1 MAAKIVQRGFS
12 PKDTI
17 EFGEAWRER
26 MTAAACDARYLI
38 NRGYDITSAVTFVG
52 NHFLLSERQR
62 TAIVRGIATEEKL
75 RIRREKEIQNPSG
88 VVYIDG
94 FNTIITLEV
103 ALSGSLLL
111 LCDDGTIRDL
121 AGLHGSYRIVD
132 KTHIAVEMLLNTLG
146 ELDIREAVIYLD
158 QPVSNS
164 GRLKTLIGEMSE
176 NREFAVTVEL
186 RPDVDKQLYSK
197 PQVVSSDAIVLD
209 ECGGWCNLNRRL
221 IEENIPDAWIF
232 AI

>member
-12 PKDTI
+12 PKDSI
-17 EFGEAWRER
+17 EFGEVWRER
-26 MTAAACDARYLI
+26 MTAAACDSRYLI
-38 NRGYDITSAVTFVG
+38 NRGYDIGSAVTFTG

-62 TAIVRGIATEEKL
+62 AAIVRGIATEEKL
-75 RIRREKEIQNPSG
+75 RIRREKEIQKPSG

-94 FNTIITLEV
+94 FNVIITLEV

-111 LCDDGTIRDL
+111 LCCDGTIRDL

-132 KTHIAVEMLLNTLG
+132 KTHIAVGLLLNALG
-146 ELDIREAVIYLD
+146 KLDIREAMIYLD

-164 GRLKTLIGEMSE
+164 GRLKTLIGEMIAD
-176 NREFAVTVEL
+176 REFAVTVEL
-186 RPDVDKQLYSK
+186 RPDVDKQLYHK
-197 PQVVSSDAIVLD
+197 PQVMTSDAIVLD
-209 ECGGWCNLNRRL
+209 ECGGWYNLNRRL
-221 IEENIPDAWIF
+221 IEESVPDAWIY